1 MRKFNFQNVDIV
13 SIQGKGCAIVVNK
26 GKSFSYLY
34 SIRKIKNK
42 NTHLI
47 VVPNNFITAPTNEVA
62 REWKRFAENVVCLIE
77 KVKPVIDIERLSEII
92 TMFGPYKGMYYKQK
106 EYAKF
111 EDILLYLNLL
121 EPTKHYKEAPRF
133 VFPEEYKTHSEVY
146 TLKGAKQ

>member
-1 MRKFNFQNVDIV
+1 MRKFNFQNVDVV

-26 GKSFSYLY
+26 GESFSYLY

-42 NTHLI
+42 NTHL
-47 VVPNNFITAPTNEVA
+47 NEVA